1 MVGSKHSDRGFEVVE
16 RVKGLVDAREPE
28 VRHLVELSERPED
41 CQADLIG
48 VNLRAPAR
56 ADRLLDPL
64 GQQSKVV
71 LADRPALASLAHA
84 SDDLV
89 PTEGL
94 AVSIVVKRRLHA
106 GHCRRRRIVAPSSE
120 VRESTTR
127 ESPCRQKGQCTEHL
141 RSQPGTWRPLHMENA
156 LRPDHYI

>member
-64 GQQSKVV
+64 GQQSKV
-71 LADRPALASLAHA
+71 
-84 SDDLV
+84 
-89 PTEGL
+89 
-94 AVSIVVKRRLHA
+94 AVSY
-106 GHCRRRRIVAPSSE
+106 
-120 VRESTTR
+120 T
-127 ESPCRQKGQCTEHL
+127 HL
-141 RSQPGTWRPLHMENA
+141 RAHETRHDIVCRLLLEKKKKTKTTINQTQHT
-156 LRPDHYI
+156 